1 MRNYNVKELI
11 KNFILFLIGGLAYIG
26 IEYMYRGYSHW
37 SMFILGGLCFCLIGG
52 VNEYFSWDLALTSQ
66 MMISSTIITSLEFI
80 FGIIL
85 NKVFLLNVWNYE
97 DIPYNLCGE
106 ICLIFSIAWFFL
118 SLVGIVLDDYIR
130 YFLFKEEKPHYK
142 IL

>member
-1 MRNYNVKELI
+1 MKNYNIKELI
-11 KNFILFLIGGLAYIG
+11 KNFILFLIGGITYIG
-26 IEYMYRGYSHW
+26 VEYMYRGYSHW

-52 VNEYFSWDLALTSQ
+52 INEYFSWDLALTSQ
-66 MMISSTIITSLEFI
+66 MMISSAIITSLEFI

-85 NKVFLLNVWNYE
+85 NKVFMLNVWNYE
-97 DIPYNLCGE
+97 DMPYNLCGE